1 MTVEP
6 RTLARSTL
14 EGAFDLGAVANDSTF
29 IDRLVSS
36 DAA

>member
-6 RTLARSTL
+6 RTLTRSTL
-14 EGAFDLGAVANDSTF
+14 EAAFDLGAVANDLTF
-29 IDRLVSS
+29 IDKLVSS

>member
-6 RTLARSTL
+6 RTLTRSTL
-14 EGAFDLGAVANDSTF
+14 ESAFDLGAVANDPIF